1 MTLTTHDPL
10 RTRAPLE
17 PRPPGEPIA
26 DDDAVVVT
34 CGACGTRQR
43 ASGRAGGYTCE
54 QCGSVWRVLR
64 CRECRQVSVI
74 LDGVTSCPRCGHDHR
89 PASRPDGALPAWLSD
104 PAPLSVWIGGVKY
117 LGGYAGRDEAVP
129 AIGLLLDRRGIHA
142 RAFAEVFTIPWTSVH
157 AMEIEGAVD
166 ISERLSVSRIVALG
180 ASTWV
185 TSVAYLTVRTD
196 RGDAIFEVEGLGPP
210 ELRARLSRVLQGLKP
225 AELPAQ
231 PIALERVERA
241 EPAGLDVDPMATVDA
256 PLEVLIVDALW
267 KLAKLRDGG
276 LLGPAEVAVLRA
288 RLLARIEDR
297 APETGEDGGPLLR
310 V

>member
-1 MTLTTHDPL
+1 VTLTTHDPL
-10 RTRAPLE
+10 STHGTLE
-17 PRPPGEPIA
+17 PQPPDAPIA
-26 DDDAVVVT
+26 DDDAIVVT
-34 CGACGTRQR
+34 CSACGTRQR

-54 QCGSVWRVLR
+54 HCGSRWRVLR
-64 CRECRQVSVI
+64 CRECRQVSII

-89 PASRPDGALPAWLSD
+89 PAPSQGGSVPAWLND

-142 RAFAEVFTIPWTSVH
+142 RAFAEVFTIPWASVR

-166 ISERLSVSRIVALG
+166 ISERLSVSRVVALG

-185 TSVAYLTVRTD
+185 TRVAYLTVRTEL
-196 RGDAIFEVEGLGPP
+196 GDAIFEVEGLGPP
-210 ELRARLSRVLQGLKP
+210 ELRARLSRVLQGLAP
-225 AELPAQ
+225 ADLPAQ

-241 EPAGLDVDPMATVDA
+241 EPAALDVDPTTTFEA

-288 RLLARIEDR
+288 RLLARVESP
-297 APETGEDGGPLLR
+297 APETGEDGGPLLH